1 MNGGFVASLGAGER
15 AALGSAGRPRTY
27 HRGDHLFLEGD
38 RGDAVYLVSDGRARV
53 YTASS
58 EGHEVTLCVRGPG
71 DLVGEMAALDPGS
84 ARSASVVA
92 LGTLRCQVIGSDELH
107 RLLEA
112 HPRVSL
118 ALLRLLIGRLRDAD
132 RRRTE
137 FGSYN
142 ATQRLAR
149 VLVEASDQSVGGGS
163 VAAGNLPGLAL
174 SQQEMA
180 GLIGA
185 SRESVARALAE
196 LRDRGLVATGRRT
209 IAIRDHA
216 GLRRYAG

>member
-1 MNGGFVASLGAGER
+1 MAEPHAIGGFMASLGTAER
-15 AALGSAGRPRTY
+15 AALTAAGRPRTFR
-27 HRGDHLFLEGD
+27 RGDHLFLEGD
-38 RGDAVYLVSDGRARV
+38 RGDAVYLVAEGQARV
-53 YTASS
+53 YTVSS

-71 DLVGEMAALDPGS
+71 ELVGEMAALDPGS
-84 ARSASVVA
+84 ARSATVVA
-92 LGTLRCQVIGSDELH
+92 LDALRCQAIGSDELH

-112 HPRVSL
+112 HPQISL

-149 VLVEASDQSVGGGS
+149 ILVEASDE
-163 VAAGNLPGLAL
+163 ARAGLAL

-180 GLIGA
+180 GMIGA

-209 IAIRDHA
+209 IAIRDAA